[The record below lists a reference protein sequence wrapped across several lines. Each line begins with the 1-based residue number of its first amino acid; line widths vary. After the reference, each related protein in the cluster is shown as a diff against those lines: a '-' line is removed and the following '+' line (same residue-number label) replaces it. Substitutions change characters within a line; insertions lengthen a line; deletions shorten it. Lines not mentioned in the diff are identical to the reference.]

1 MSILITGASSGI
13 GRQLAL
19 DYAAKSEQVIVCGR
33 NQEALEEVQSE
44 YPEFIDTLAF
54 DITDKNATIEALST
68 VETLNSVILCAG
80 VCEYLDTN
88 NFDADMFERVFRVNV
103 FGTMNCVE
111 AALPKMAQGSKLVI
125 VDSLARLLPF
135 TKAQAYGGSK
145 AAMHYIT
152 RSLEVDLKKRGI
164 RAQSVS
170 PGFVKTP
177 MTDANDFEMPMRV
190 TVEAASKAIIN
201 GIDKNKR
208 DIAFP
213 KLFSGMLKFMG
224 LLPEGMQVKLSE
236 YMARKQ

>member
-1 MSILITGASSGI
+1 
-13 GRQLAL
+13 
-19 DYAAKSEQVIVCGR
+19 
-33 NQEALEEVQSE
+33 
-44 YPEFIDTLAF
+44 
-54 DITDKNATIEALST
+54 
-68 VETLNSVILCAG
+68 
-80 VCEYLDTN
+80 
-88 NFDADMFERVFRVNV
+88 
-103 FGTMNCVE
+103 
-111 AALPKMAQGSKLVI
+111 
-125 VDSLARLLPF
+125 LPF

-164 RAQSVS
+164 RVQSVS

-190 TVEAASKAIIN
+190 TVEEASKAIIN
-201 GIDKNKR
+201 GIEKNKR